1 MIFGILKPRLL
12 LAFFLSWSS
21 IGPVVS
27 DSNWNINTLMQ
38 QLSQVKEANA
48 DFQETKNSSLL
59 TAPLKTRGQ
68 LIYRAPSYLEKRITH
83 PYRESLRIEN
93 NNMVRESQDG
103 KRQTLSLGAYPAA
116 GALVESFRA
125 TLAGDLS
132 ALQRFYR
139 IELHGNKKQW
149 QLLLLPKDP
158 DISETIQA
166 IRLYG
171 RENTIYAIHTQEASG
186 DSSQMAL
193 TRIVQ

>member
-1 MIFGILKPRLL
+1 MLKPKLL
-12 LAFFLSWSS
+12 LAFFLGWSQ
-21 IGPVVS
+21 IGLAFS
-27 DSNWNINTLMQ
+27 DGNWNTATLMQ
-38 QLSQVKEANA
+38 QLSQVKEARA

-59 TAPLKTRGQ
+59 TTPLKTRGQ

-93 NNMVRESQDG
+93 NTMIRESPDG
-103 KRQTLSLGAYPAA
+103 KRQTLSLAAYPAA

-139 IELHGNKKQW
+139 VELHGDKKQW

-158 DISETIQA
+158 EISETIHA
-166 IRLYG
+166 IRVYG
-171 RENTIYAIHTQEASG
+171 RDHTIYAIHTQEASG
-186 DSSQMAL
+186 DSSQMSL